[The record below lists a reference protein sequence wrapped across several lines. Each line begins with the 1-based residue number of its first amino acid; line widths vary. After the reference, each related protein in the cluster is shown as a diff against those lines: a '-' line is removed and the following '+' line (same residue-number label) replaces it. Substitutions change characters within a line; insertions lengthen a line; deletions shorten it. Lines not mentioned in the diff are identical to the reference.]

1 MPKVILSLLLLMG
14 TLGAE
19 AQEKSPGLVI
29 NELMQSNIDCVM
41 DDRNEFP
48 DSWVELYNN
57 SGETVALKDYRLG
70 IGTKSDEAYLL
81 PPVSVQT
88 KGHILVYCDREK
100 TNLHTSFRL
109 ESGKGC
115 TVYLFKGK
123 EIVDSLP
130 EALKKMPAP
139 NIAFGR
145 KEDGGSEWGYQLTP
159 TPNKANCGEV
169 CTRDQILGEP
179 VFSER
184 GRVVAGSLN
193 LTLTLSVPE
202 GSPEGTEIRYTT
214 DGKEPTA
221 SSKLYTA
228 PLAIRKTTV
237 IRAKLLCKGWLSPM
251 SSVQSY
257 ISHGRN
263 VTLPVVSIA
272 INNSY
277 LDDSKIGIYAN
288 NEGNK
293 RNDWRRP
300 MNIEFF
306 FTPDADSD
314 LNQLCETRI
323 TGGATRSAQLKSMAV
338 YAHKRFGTNRLDYEF
353 FPDQKPGLTDF
364 KSLLLRNAGND
375 FDYLYMRDRPS
386 SISTGCTKGCSTS
399 VSAATKTMSI
409 PITPA
414 LKT

>member
-70 IGTKSDEAYLL
+70 IGTKSDEAYQL
-81 PPVSVQT
+81 PSVTVQP
-88 KGHILVYCDREK
+88 KGHILVYCDKEK

-145 KEDGGSEWGYQLTP
+145 QEDGSSEWGYQLTP

-202 GSPEGTEIRYTT
+202 PPVNCT
-214 DGKEPTA
+214 
-221 SSKLYTA
+221 
-228 PLAIRKTTV
+228 PL
-237 IRAKLLCKGWLSPM
+237 LSP
-251 SSVQSY
+251 
-257 ISHGRN
+257 
-263 VTLPVVSIA
+263 
-272 INNSY
+272 
-277 LDDSKIGIYAN
+277 
-288 NEGNK
+288 
-293 RNDWRRP
+293 
-300 MNIEFF
+300 
-306 FTPDADSD
+306 
-314 LNQLCETRI
+314 
-323 TGGATRSAQLKSMAV
+323 
-338 YAHKRFGTNRLDYEF
+338 
-353 FPDQKPGLTDF
+353 
-364 KSLLLRNAGND
+364 
-375 FDYLYMRDRPS
+375 
-386 SISTGCTKGCSTS
+386 
-399 VSAATKTMSI
+399 
-409 PITPA
+409 
-414 LKT
+414 